1 MLYVISIPKTKAVC
15 RKILKG
21 HINKVTCVNFSGDS
35 RHALSGSLDGKL
47 IVWDCYTGNKTMV
60 SFFSP
65 SCNILGSCSN
75 SVEIMLRY
83 LIPLGYF

>member
-1 MLYVISIPKTKAVC
+1 MLSVRVISIPKTKGVC

-35 RHALSGSLDGKL
+35 RHAVSGSLDGKL

-60 SFFSP
+60 SFSP
-65 SCNILGSCSN
+65 SCNIYD
-75 SVEIMLRY
+75 M
-83 LIPLGYF
+83 